1 MCVCIE
7 SSSNVEDRSTRSASL
22 NAFSDRYEL
31 FQNFIEQRSN
41 FGKFSE
47 KKVDRVLSGV
57 RSVK

>member
-7 SSSNVEDRSTRSASL
+7 SSSKGEDRSTRSANL

-31 FQNFIEQRSN
+31 FRNFIEQRSN
-41 FGKFSE
+41 SGKFSE